1 MADKIG
7 EQLSALM
14 DSECEAVEVELAL
27 RRLAKDADLRARWQ
41 RYHLISDAMKN
52 NIPEM
57 LDADF
62 AKRIS
67 KKIAADPPP
76 LQTSLPHLLPSWYKP
91 VTGFALA
98 ASVALALI
106 GLRLSQPSA
115 TLKPGTLAA
124 VTAPIERRTDAA
136 ANSVLESRLN
146 SYLVNH
152 NEYASMN
159 GVHGVLPYVRMVGY
173 ESKR

>member
-67 KKIAADPPP
+67 SKISADPPP
-76 LQTSLPHLLPSWYKP
+76 RKPAYLTAYLLGTSLSR
-91 VTGFALA
+91 V
-98 ASVALALI
+98 
-106 GLRLSQPSA
+106 LR
-115 TLKPGTLAA
+115 
-124 VTAPIERRTDAA
+124 
-136 ANSVLESRLN
+136 
-146 SYLVNH
+146 
-152 NEYASMN
+152 
-159 GVHGVLPYVRMVGY
+159 
-173 ESKR
+173 